1 MIIEVSLVHKGGLE
15 VDRNKLGLIIT
26 GLSAAGFGSMA
37 IFAKI
42 AYAHGSNVTTVL
54 TIRFV
59 AASLLFLLIMKAS
72 SIHWGINKRQLL
84 YLIGLGAAGYGMLSN
99 LFFYGV
105 SLIPASVASL
115 LLYTYPTLVCI
126 MAYLLGDE
134 KMYPQKIIALIVS
147 GLGLILVI
155 GPTFE
160 NLDIRGVI
168 SVLAAALLYALY
180 IVMSN
185 KVLKEVHW
193 LPSSTIVTLS
203 AASFFIVSGSITGQ
217 IDYSV
222 SGVVLISGLGI
233 ALFSTVLAIGGLYAG
248 ISMIGPSK
256 VAIVSAFEPVVTVVL
271 AAIIFSEVL
280 AKEQFL
286 GGALILMSIIILQL
300 SRQQKWKNNKLEE
313 TEIMEN
319 Q

>member
-1 MIIEVSLVHKGGLE
+1 
-15 VDRNKLGLIIT
+15 VDKSKLGIIIT

-42 AYAHGSNVTTVL
+42 AYAHGSNVITVL
-54 TIRFV
+54 AIRFV
-59 AASLLFLLIMKAS
+59 AASLLFLLIMKVS
-72 SIHWGINKRQLL
+72 NTPWSIKRRQLL
-84 YLIGLGAAGYGMLSN
+84 YLIGLGAAGYGVLSN

-115 LLYTYPTLVCI
+115 VLYTYPTIVCI

-134 KMYPQKIIALIVS
+134 KMYPKKVIALIVS
-147 GLGLILVI
+147 GVGLILVL

-160 NLDIRGVI
+160 NLNIRGVI
-168 SVLAAALLYALY
+168 SVLATAVLYALY

-185 KVLKEVHW
+185 RVLKEVHW

-203 AASFFIVSGSITGQ
+203 AAGFFTIGGSITGK

-222 SGVVLISGLGI
+222 SGVVLLSALGI

-256 VAIVSAFEPVVTVVL
+256 VAIVSTFEPVVTIVL

-280 AKEQFL
+280 AVEQFL
-286 GGALILMSIIILQL
+286 GGTLILVSIIILQL
-300 SRQQKWKNNKLEE
+300 SRDQKWQTNRLEE
-313 TEIMEN
+313 IERTEE